1 MGTSF
6 FQCDWF
12 ILAIGASCLY
22 GGMDFMYK
30 VSAEKG
36 LGGVATVQVATTTV
50 FILCCGALLWRGS
63 LPGGLAGI
71 TVLAV
76 ANGTF
81 FMFGSVSKIVSLEKA
96 SAAVVFPLTKLN
108 ILFIVL
114 IGIFAFSERP
124 STTQYFG
131 IACALAMLLVVA
143 RPPGSGFGKER
154 RRAGI
159 ALAVAAGLCTSLSI
173 TVGKISAVRGVDR
186 LAYMAVS
193 YFLVSVATLGWN
205 AAGDCGKLRPD
216 GARLLVGAAA
226 GILNFAGYYAFLTA
240 LRKGP
245 LSIVH
250 PIFSMSMVLPILL
263 SAVVYKERPSRREMA
278 GVALCIAAI
287 VLLRFR

>member
-1 MGTSF
+1 MPGDF
-6 FQCDWF
+6 FQYDWF
-12 ILAIGASCLY
+12 MIAVGASCLY
-22 GGMDFMYK
+22 GMMDFLYK
-30 VSAEKG
+30 VAAEKG

-50 FILCCGALLWRGS
+50 FILCCASLLRRGS
-63 LPGGLAGI
+63 LPESQGPIIL
-71 TVLAV
+71 LAV

-96 SAAVVFPLTKLN
+96 AAAVVFPLTKLN
-108 ILFIVL
+108 VLFIVL

-124 STTQYFG
+124 SPIQYFG

-143 RPPGSGFGKER
+143 RPPGGGFGRER
-154 RRAGI
+154 RREGI
-159 ALAVAAGLCTSLSI
+159 ALAVTAGICTSLSI

-193 YFLVSVATLGWN
+193 YLLVSVLTLGWN
-205 AAGDCGKLRPD
+205 AARKPGDLKPG

-226 GILNFAGYYAFLTA
+226 GLLNFAGYYAFLTA

-287 VLLRFR
+287 VLLRLR